1 MTMKRPFT
9 SHRFVFVLSFA
20 AVLLF
25 TAVLGMPS
33 LRAEGPLPLKL
44 AVLTSLTDEKGATD
58 EDGRMMADSV
68 RLAVEEA
75 NADPSSPRIDLEVYD
90 DRSSDK
96 VAGEQAARIA
106 ASDAVATVGPM
117 YSTSAVTAGAVLAQA
132 GVALM
137 TPTAESDLVTRNAT
151 TFRTTFK
158 NSDLGDWLAN
168 YLRSIL
174 EGRRA
179 IVIYIDDTYG
189 RTLTAGFRR
198 GADRMGLE
206 TVYYGFKDAGERDQA
221 VLRAAEEPGK
231 PTILLAMQEEDAAAA
246 IVTLR
251 RRGVETPIL
260 GGTFSEDSLVQ
271 LFKDLPE
278 EKETHGFFTR
288 NLYSAAPVLLDSAN
302 EATMDFVSR
311 FKARF
316 GADRPV
322 SWIAVQSYD
331 AGRLAIAALREA
343 SRKPGADLKSKRAT
357 ALEFIASLNGP
368 ARAVAG
374 VLGPIWFQPDRGR
387 LLPVRIAR
395 FRDSLVQS
403 APIQLVPESAPDP
416 REIASGALVEIAP
429 GQYAHRQKVV
439 YAGLFLNEIG
449 RIDFAQSTFSADF
462 YVWMRFAVDSRT
474 TEDDPTQIEFPQMIR
489 GNFAASRP
497 ADGRDYGNGMTYR
510 LWRINADF
518 KNDFYLQH
526 YPADRQK
533 LNIQFFNAR
542 AASDR
547 LVYVVDRTLLAAA
560 TPAVQAASPFP
571 STAAGAFRNLT
582 QWEPLRVSTVLDN
595 LVAQSALGDPGLV
608 GLDRMREL
616 SGFKMEIELR
626 RNIGTTLVKTLL
638 PIGLMTLIMVAT
650 LYFPAGLAASKI
662 AVAITAALS
671 GAVLL
676 SSINAQ
682 LGNVGYV
689 IAVEYGFY
697 VFFALCLVCIVTV
710 MVGERFRLD
719 GRPVVMVDRI
729 GRTVFLVG
737 FFATLAVA
745 TIAFWQWR

>member
-1 MTMKRPFT
+1 MLRRLP
-9 SHRFVFVLSFA
+9 VLCSLSA
-20 AVLLF
+20 ILLF
-25 TAVLGMPS
+25 IVVLGMSP
-33 LRAEGPLPLKL
+33 LQAQGPAPLKL
-44 AVLTSLTDEKGATD
+44 ALLTSLTDEKGAPD

-75 NADPSSPRIDLEVYD
+75 NADPSSPRIELDVYD
-90 DRSSDK
+90 DRSTDA
-96 VAGEQAARIA
+96 VAAEQAAKIA

-117 YSTSAVTAGAVLAQA
+117 YSTSAVTAGPILAQA
-132 GVALM
+132 GIASI
-137 TPTAESDLVTRNAT
+137 TPTAESDLITRNAT

-168 YLRSIL
+168 YLHSVL
-174 EGRRA
+174 DGKRA
-179 IVIYIDDTYG
+179 VVIYIDDAYG

-198 GADRMGLE
+198 GADRIGLG
-206 TVYYGFKDAGERDQA
+206 VAYYGFKDAGERDQA
-221 VLRAAEEPGK
+221 VLRAAADPGK
-231 PTILLAMQEEDAAAA
+231 PMIMLAMQEDDAAAA
-246 IVTLR
+246 IVSLR
-251 RRGVETPIL
+251 RHGVTEPIL

-278 EKETHGFFTR
+278 EKETRGFFTR
-288 NLYSAAPVLLDSAN
+288 SLYSAAPVLLDSAN
-302 EATMDFVSR
+302 EATLDFVGR

-331 AGRLAIAALREA
+331 AGRLAVAALREA
-343 SRKPGADLKSKRAT
+343 ARKPGADLKAKRA
-357 ALEFIASLNGP
+357 AVLAFLASLNGP

-374 VLGPIWFQPDRGR
+374 VLGPIWFQPDHGR
-387 LLPVRIAR
+387 LMPIRIGR
-395 FRDSLVQS
+395 FRDSLIQS
-403 APIQLVPESAPDP
+403 APIQLVPDSSPDA
-416 REIASGALVEIAP
+416 REIASGSLVEIGP

-462 YVWMRFAVDSRT
+462 YVWMRFAADPKT
-474 TEDDPTQIEFPQMIR
+474 TGDDPTQIEFPQMVR
-489 GNFAASRP
+489 GNFVAGRP

-510 LWRINADF
+510 LWHVTADF

-526 YPADRQK
+526 YPADRQT
-533 LNIQFFNAR
+533 LNLQFFNAR

-547 LVYVVDRTLLAAA
+547 LVYVVDRSPLATA
-560 TPAVQAASPFP
+560 TPTAQATSPFP
-571 STAAGAFRNLT
+571 AAAPGAFRNLT
-582 QWEPLRVSTVLDN
+582 QWEPLRVTTLLDN
-595 LVAQSALGDPGLV
+595 LVAQSALGEPGLV
-608 GLDRMREL
+608 GLERMREL

-638 PIGLMTLIMVAT
+638 PIGLMTLIMFAT
-650 LYFPAGLAASKI
+650 LYFPAALAASKI

-697 VFFALCLVCIVTV
+697 IFFALCLVCIVTV
-710 MVGERFRLD
+710 LVGERYRLD
-719 GRPVVMVDRI
+719 GRATVMVDRI
-729 GRTVFLVG
+729 GRSVFLVG
-737 FFATLAVA
+737 FLGTVLAA
-745 TIAFWQWR
+745 AIAFWQWR